1 LQPARAMNRKKQKG
15 QSTIE
20 FALSIVTVMFV
31 IFCCWELL
39 MAVYTASVLADAAK
53 EGVRYAEVHGSNT
66 TLCSG
71 PNTANPCANDPLAN
85 NVGALV
91 KSYAKASLHNT
102 AAISVS
108 VTYPDGTNDAPNRV
122 VVTVSYTYVPYINL
136 SFFHPTL
143 TTHAQGRIVN

>member
-1 LQPARAMNRKKQKG
+1 
-15 QSTIE
+15 
-20 FALSIVTVMFV
+20 
-31 IFCCWELL
+31 

-71 PNTANPCANDPLAN
+71 PNVANPCANDPLAN

>member
-1 LQPARAMNRKKQKG
+1 LKPARTMNSKQEKG
-15 QSTIE
+15 QSTVE
-20 FALSIVTVMFV
+20 FALSVVTVMFV
-31 IFCCWELL
+31 IFCCFELL

-71 PNTANPCANDPLAN
+71 PNTASPCANDPLAN
-85 NVGALV
+85 NVGAMV
-91 KSYAKASLHNT
+91 KNYAKASLHDT
-102 AAISVS
+102 SAISVS